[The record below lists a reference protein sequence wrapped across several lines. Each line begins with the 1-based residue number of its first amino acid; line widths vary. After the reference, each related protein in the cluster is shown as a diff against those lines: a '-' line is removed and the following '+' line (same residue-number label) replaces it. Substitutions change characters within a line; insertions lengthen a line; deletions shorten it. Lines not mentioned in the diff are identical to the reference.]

1 MTSLY
6 ACLAWLEPPAA
17 GASGP
22 WIDPKYLQPEVLV
35 PFGVG
40 MLLLLVAIVL
50 KAPDIASW
58 HRAKGKRTLDPG
70 QLEEL
75 MIGSPPQIVDLRPR
89 QEFVGHRGHIRNAV
103 NIPFSD
109 FPKRL
114 DELDTSHPR
123 PIVLVD
129 ETDQL
134 SHEALETL
142 AARGHQWIYVL
153 KGGMRAWRRAKLPVY
168 VFQEKSKH

>member
-1 MTSLY
+1 MTSFT
-6 ACLAWLEPPAA
+6 ACLALLEPP
-17 GASGP
+17 SGGGIFS
-22 WIDPKYLQPEVLV
+22 WIDPKYLRVEVLG
-35 PFGVG
+35 PLGFGL
-40 MLLLLVAIVL
+40 LLLLVVLAL

-58 HRAKGKRTLDPG
+58 HRAKGKRVLDPG

-89 QEFVGHRGHIRNAV
+89 QDFIGGKGHIRNAV
-103 NIPFSD
+103 NLPFSE
-109 FPKRL
+109 FEKRI

-129 ETDQL
+129 DSDQL
-134 SHEALETL
+134 SHQALAVL

-168 VFQEKSKH
+168 GYQEKSKH